1 MASKIHLSRVRQD
14 LELKLEVY
22 SADELI
28 VDCRRVLTELRKYP
42 TDNKWQI
49 NYYEKFWYL
58 LSKY

>member
-14 LELKLEVY
+14 LEFKLEVY

-28 VDCRRVLTELRKYP
+28 VDCRRVLKDLKQYP

-49 NYYEKFWYL
+49 KYYEKFWNL
-58 LSKY
+58 LSEY